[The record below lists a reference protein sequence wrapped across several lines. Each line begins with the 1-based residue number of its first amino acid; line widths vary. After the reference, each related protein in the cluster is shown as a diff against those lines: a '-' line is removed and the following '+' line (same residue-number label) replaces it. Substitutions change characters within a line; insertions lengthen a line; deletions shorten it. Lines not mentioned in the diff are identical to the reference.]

1 VPIVPVSAHEAQR
14 FAHAVAQQTFC
25 AQLLWR
31 HWLAVVH
38 GWPSGN
44 LPQLPLTQLFGD
56 TQSAVV
62 PQVILQAFVVASHT
76 YGSHSVLVTDL
87 HTPAPSHVRCG
98 VCVDPTQVGAAHWV
112 VLGQKR
118 QAPLPLQVPSVPQV
132 VDTVVAHC
140 VAGVG
145 AAPIGT
151 LLHAPTLPVSA
162 HDLHVP
168 VQALLQQTPWAQNV
182 LMHSTPAVHEAPLG
196 FLPHDTLMHELGA
209 RHCALVVQ
217 ALKHLVPLQTYGL
230 HGTESG
236 AVHAPVALQ
245 VEGPV

>member
-1 VPIVPVSAHEAQR
+1 
-14 FAHAVAQQTFC
+14 
-25 AQLLWR
+25 
-31 HWLAVVH
+31 LA
-38 GWPSGN
+38 
-44 LPQLPLTQLFGD
+44 L
-56 TQSAVV
+56 
-62 PQVILQAFVVASHT
+62 
-76 YGSHSVLVTDL
+76 
-87 HTPAPSHVRCG
+87 
-98 VCVDPTQVGAAHWV
+98 
-112 VLGQKR
+112 
-118 QAPLPLQVPSVPQV
+118 VPQV
-132 VDTVVAHC
+132 VEPWSTQVAAGSGLPAATFVQVPI
-140 VAGVG
+140 VA
-145 AAPIGT
+145 
-151 LLHAPTLPVSA
+151 LSA
-162 HDLHVP
+162 QDRQAP